1 MELTKARERLPTGW
15 LLPAACFIALL
26 HFGREVL
33 EPLTL
38 AMILSLVIAP
48 LVRHLRRLGLPRG
61 VATVGSVALVGSGL
75 LAAAAVLAFQLAA
88 VAADLPKYRAGML
101 AKVEQV
107 RERTVR
113 PLEKWRA
120 ELGLVGPT
128 TALQGAPARDRAA
141 PDSARAA
148 VPAAELREQP
158 AEAVPRLLA
167 FIWRALAE
175 CGVVLV
181 LLVFMLLDQDALR
194 DRLLRLA
201 GRAELAATLQALA
214 DAASGVSRFFLA
226 QSLVNLCFGA
236 AVAAALWVI
245 GLPHAALFG
254 AVAGLLRIL
263 PYVGILAAGIIIS
276 VFAAAVDP
284 GWSLVL
290 QSACALLVA
299 ELAVANVIEPGVYGH
314 SSGLAPAAI
323 IVSAL
328 FWSALWGPVGLI
340 LSTPLTLCLV
350 VAGRY
355 VRALEPITIFFGDS
369 PGISQ
374 GQRLYHRALAGEL
387 RDMEEDARAYLK
399 RRGFAAYCDHILL
412 PAIALAAAD
421 HREGRTKEPQL
432 KALRRTLVGLVE
444 SLTAGKSARR
454 ASRRAPAATLVEAN
468 VGAHLRQI
476 REGRLGRWQGPLH
489 VPTASIVLCA
499 SVPLERD
506 EFEAE
511 LLVRALADAGIDAR
525 SVTLPHQPAREEAE
539 SGLPEQ
545 VATVFVA
552 CPEESALAEWRSAC
566 RELRLRLP
574 QAVLAT
580 VRLPLDAGAPDEEAL
595 QGEVHIVLRSFA
607 EALAFVQ
614 AGRTQQAPARATPPF
629 PFIPPEIPP
638 CDTHPSVPLS

>member
-1 MELTKARERLPTGW
+1 MELTSARKRLPTGW
-15 LLPAACFIALL
+15 LLPAACFVALL

-61 VATVGSVALVGSGL
+61 VATVASVALVGSGL

-120 ELGLVGPT
+120 ELGLVGPQP
-128 TALQGAPARDRAA
+128 ALHDAPARDRAA
-141 PDSARAA
+141 AESARAA
-148 VPAAELREQP
+148 LPAAVPGAMPAAELREQP
-158 AEAVPRLLA
+158 VEAVPRLLA

-290 QSACALLVA
+290 QSAGALLVA
-299 ELAVANVIEPGVYGH
+299 EIAVAHVIEPNVYGH

-421 HREGRTKEPQL
+421 HREGRMKEPQR

-444 SLTAGKSARR
+444 SLTGGKSARR
-454 ASRRAPAATLVEAN
+454 ASHRAPAATLVEAN

-525 SVTLPHQPAREEAE
+525 SVTLPHQPAGEEAE
-539 SGLPEQ
+539 SGLPER

-580 VRLPLDAGAPDEEAL
+580 VRLPLDAGAPDEGAL
-595 QGEVHIVLRSFA
+595 QGEVDLVLRSFA

-614 AGRTQQAPARATPPF
+614 AGVTRQAPARAIPPF
-629 PFIPPEIPP
+629 PIHL
-638 CDTHPSVPLS
+638 T